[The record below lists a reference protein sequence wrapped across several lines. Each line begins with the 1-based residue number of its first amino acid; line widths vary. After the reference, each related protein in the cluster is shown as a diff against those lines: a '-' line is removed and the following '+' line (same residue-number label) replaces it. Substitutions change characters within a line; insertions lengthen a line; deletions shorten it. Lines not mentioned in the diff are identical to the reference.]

1 MMLLDWGSGNDMRN
15 GLWLVL
21 LATAATRASAQ
32 SALHAGAPWQAEIY
46 STFDFAPERRATTP
60 EWELAHRCGG
70 SLIAQGWVLTAAHCV
85 THDEVKGGRRVRLG
99 TRDLAGNG
107 GTSYRIDRVVRHTGY
122 DAKTKFN
129 DIALVHFIA
138 DARTDPGQAGKVRE
152 IRLYGSEEDG
162 PVEAGVDVTATGWG
176 FTETGHVSS
185 QLLQVDLETV
195 DCASMPAVS
204 DRTDDS
210 QICATAPG
218 KDTCKGDSGGPL
230 ILAKGEPVLVGIVSW
245 GDKCALPGHP
255 GVYTRIDRAHYLDW
269 IERAIG
275 ADQPAGNPD

>member
-1 MMLLDWGSGNDMRN
+1 MRN
-15 GLWLVL
+15 CYWLLL
-21 LATAATRASAQ
+21 LASAAASGASAQ

-70 SLIAQGWVLTAAHCV
+70 SLIAPDWVLTAAHCV
-85 THDEVKGGRRVRLG
+85 THDEIKGGRRVRLG
-99 TRDLAGNG
+99 TRDLAGNKG
-107 GTSYRIDRVVRHTGY
+107 ASYRIDRVVRHNAY
-122 DAKTKFN
+122 NSKTKYN
-129 DIALVHFIA
+129 DIALVHFVA
-138 DARTDPGQAGKVRE
+138 DSRTDRGQAGKVRE
-152 IRLYGSEEDG
+152 IRLYGTGEDEA
-162 PVEAGVDVTATGWG
+162 VEAGVEVAATGWG

-204 DRTDDS
+204 DLTDGS
-210 QICATAPG
+210 QICASAPG

-230 ILAKGEPVLVGIVSW
+230 ILAEGEPVLVGIVSW

-269 IERAIG
+269 IQRAIG
-275 ADQPAGNPD
+275 ADRRAENSD